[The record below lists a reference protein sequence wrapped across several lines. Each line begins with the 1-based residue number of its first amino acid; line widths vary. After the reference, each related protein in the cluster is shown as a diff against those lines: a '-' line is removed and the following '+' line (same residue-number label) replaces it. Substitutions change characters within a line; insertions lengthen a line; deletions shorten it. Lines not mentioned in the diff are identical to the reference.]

1 MPGMNLPITILAV
14 HLLAVILWVGS
25 LVSITRVLSLAL
37 DATGEARARLAD
49 AARGVYK
56 TVSSVWMGV
65 GLLAGVGLIAVTPGL
80 FRMGWFHGKLTA
92 GIVMLALHFV
102 LGAKVRRAQME
113 AGDDTAFRAA
123 LASVRGLQ
131 VGVLAAAA
139 VAVSC
144 VTILKAAMH

>member
-1 MPGMNLPITILAV
+1 MNLPITLLAV

-25 LVSITRVLSLAL
+25 LVSITRVLTMAL
-37 DATGEARARLAD
+37 DASGESRAKLTE
-49 AARGVYK
+49 AARGVYRS
-56 TVSSVWMGV
+56 VSSVWMGIS
-65 GLLAGVGLIAVTPGL
+65 LLAGIGLIAVTPGL

-92 GIVMLALHFV
+92 AIVMLALHFV

-113 AGDDTAFRAA
+113 AAEDAAFRGA

-139 VAVSC
+139 IAVSS
-144 VTILKAAMH
+144 VTILKMAAH